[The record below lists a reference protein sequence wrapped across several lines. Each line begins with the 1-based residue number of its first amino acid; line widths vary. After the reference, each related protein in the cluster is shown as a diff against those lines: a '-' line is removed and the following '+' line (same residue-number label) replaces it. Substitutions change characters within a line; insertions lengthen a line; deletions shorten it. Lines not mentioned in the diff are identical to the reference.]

1 MRTGNEEKRNQII
14 DSAIEVFATQGYY
27 HASIK
32 NITDKARISS
42 GTFYLYF
49 KGKDDV
55 VLAIFELLNER
66 MSSQIKEKSKEKYD
80 SGLSRFVACTCFLF
94 NKFLQRKELSTILLT
109 RTIGI
114 SRTAEEEY
122 FSIFKKMCSFF
133 ADLMKDI
140 EKAEFED
147 FNLAASIFVKG
158 IVAQAVLL
166 LSCDEKEK
174 MINSVYNLIV
184 YNLRALSVEFSEE
197 QIKKQINT
205 YVEDNN
211 Y

>member
-14 DSAIEVFATQGYY
+14 DSAIEVFASQGYY
-27 HASIK
+27 HSSIK

-66 MSSQIKEKSKEKYD
+66 MCSQINEKSKEKYD
-80 SGLSRFVACTCFLF
+80 SGFSRFIACTCFLF
-94 NKFLQRKELSTILLT
+94 KKFLQRKELSTILLT

-122 FSIFKKMCSFF
+122 FSIFRKMCSFF
-133 ADLMKDI
+133 ADLMRGI
-140 EKAEFED
+140 ETAHFED
-147 FNLAASIFVKG
+147 IDMAASIFVQG
-158 IVAQAVLL
+158 IGAQSVLL
-166 LSCDEKEK
+166 LTCDDREK
-174 MINSVYNLIV
+174 MINSLYNLIV
-184 YNLRALSVEFSEE
+184 YNLRALTVEFSEE
-197 QIKKQINT
+197 QLRKQINT